1 MSPQSELSSNE
12 LNLMEMEPSSMVNV
26 PHLMEEI
33 SQNMSDESDIEDYD
47 NASFGDTFHE
57 VQHSNV
63 ESEDFEG
70 ASFDDAFHDLYH
82 PQTMEWPNDA
92 YREFMEL
99 VNR

>member
-12 LNLMEMEPSSMVNV
+12 LNIMEMEPVNV

-33 SQNMSDESDIEDYD
+33 SQNMSDESDIEEYSD
-47 NASFGDTFHE
+47 ASFGDTFHE

-63 ESEDFEG
+63 ESEDYKG

-82 PQTMEWPNDA
+82 HQTMEWPNDA
-92 YREFMEL
+92 YREFMEI

>member
-12 LNLMEMEPSSMVNV
+12 LNIMEMEPVNV

-33 SQNMSDESDIEDYD
+33 SQNMSDKSDIEDYD
-47 NASFGDTFHE
+47 NASFGDTFHK

-82 PQTMEWPNDA
+82 PQTMKWPNNA